1 MPSESD
7 PVRELTELLREVG
20 ANPRVRP
27 ERIARSTLYDMDYH
41 VALVAC
47 VIFIT
52 AGDSAATPHRVV
64 APWMKILQFIAVR
77 PSLLKNFQ
85 MWAGTRRNQDLDT
98 WQKMPRGY
106 LGDNT
111 HDRTVELL
119 LAGGVL
125 LREGD
130 TLVPGSRFSE
140 LRKVFDELVAKGLL
154 SSERATLLELA
165 NTRVNKTLLKGA

>member
-1 MPSESD
+1 
-7 PVRELTELLREVG
+7 
-20 ANPRVRP
+20 
-27 ERIARSTLYDMDYH
+27 
-41 VALVAC
+41 

-64 APWMKILQFIAVR
+64 AQWLKILQFVAVR

-85 MWAGTRRNQDLDT
+85 MWAGTRRHQDLDI

-111 HDRTVELL
+111 HDRTLELL
-119 LAGGVL
+119 VAGGVL
-125 LREGD
+125 VREGD
-130 TLVPGSRFSE
+130 ALVPGSRFAD
-140 LRKVFDELVAKGLL
+140 LRRIYDELEARGLL
-154 SSERATLLELA
+154 QTERATLLELA

>member
-1 MPSESD
+1 MPRESD

-20 ANPRVRP
+20 ASPRVRP
-27 ERIARSTLYDMDYH
+27 ERIARSTLYDLDYH

-64 APWMKILQFIAVR
+64 AQWMKILQFIAVR

-85 MWAGTRRNQDLDT
+85 IWAGT
-98 WQKMPRGY
+98 
-106 LGDNT
+106 
-111 HDRTVELL
+111 
-119 LAGGVL
+119 
-125 LREGD
+125 
-130 TLVPGSRFSE
+130 FSE

-165 NTRVNKTLLKGA
+165 NTRVNKTGSSLLSVG